1 MRWVWA
7 KLYKKV
13 KCIFSEFS
21 LATSHGEGGLI
32 EMGLLLQVHTDIR
45 GARASGP
52 RDKQGQGTW
61 EGSEG
66 LPAQITPRVVVFFVP
81 LHPWIFPTSTQNPR
95 RWPEGAVIRAGART
109 QMASELRA
117 SWALK
122 STGAVQ
128 GAAGGGWVGRG
139 WGFAQTTGV
148 AHPPQGQGPPTP
160 CLGWPGQPQRKTK
173 PTRDW
178 PFLEK
183 TKAHWTQQLKP
194 VKFPEKR
201 RGLNQSS
208 LSRE

>member
-128 GAAGGGWVGRG
+128 GAAGGGRGRSWVGLCTNN
-139 WGFAQTTGV
+139 WC
-148 AHPPQGQGPPTP
+148 GPPS
-160 CLGWPGQPQRKTK
+160 PGTGAPHPLPWLARPASEENET
-173 PTRDW
+173 
-178 PFLEK
+178 
-183 TKAHWTQQLKP
+183 
-194 VKFPEKR
+194 
-201 RGLNQSS
+201 N
-208 LSRE
+208 